1 MFIRIIKKTYK
12 KLKISTNFKDNY
24 RLSAQ
29 KFTVCVFLINA
40 DSIRLTGTSLLHND

>member
-29 KFTVCVFLINA
+29 NVTVCVFNA